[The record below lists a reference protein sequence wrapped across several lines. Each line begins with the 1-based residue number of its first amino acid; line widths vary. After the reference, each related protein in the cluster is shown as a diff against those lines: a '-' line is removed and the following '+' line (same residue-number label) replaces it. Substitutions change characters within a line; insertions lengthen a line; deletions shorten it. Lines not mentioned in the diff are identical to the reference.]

1 MPKSIKKV
9 RNSDGYWER
18 IKTGT
23 KHRIGTRKGGK
34 SANLMSSQEL
44 YDLIDH
50 KNMTKYH
57 NKART
62 VLKNRYHVC

>member
-34 SANLMSSQEL
+34 SANLMSSS
-44 YDLIDH
+44 DLEKITGKDRA
-50 KNMTKYH
+50 
-57 NKART
+57 KARK
-62 VLKNRYHVC
+62 VLANRV